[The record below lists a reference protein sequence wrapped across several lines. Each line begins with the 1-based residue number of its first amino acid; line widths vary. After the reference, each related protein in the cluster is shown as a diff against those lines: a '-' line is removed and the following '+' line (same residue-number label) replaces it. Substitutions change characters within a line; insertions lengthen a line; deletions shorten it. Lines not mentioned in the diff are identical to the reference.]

1 MQRLIDILITFSTYM
16 TRSRPLFRDL
26 KILDVYQLHRLSI
39 CSFMYDLI
47 DNLQH
52 SLPQYCSLI
61 QHGYSTRQKEDENL
75 YIHVVKVKTSLG
87 KEFLSYLGTTFWN
100 DLPIKIRKKPAR
112 SSFRKAVV
120 ELLLES

>member
-1 MQRLIDILITFSTYM
+1 MAIRAITFSTYM

-47 DNLQH
+47 NENLPH

-75 YIHVVKVKTSLG
+75 YIPKVKTSLG
-87 KEFLSYLGTTFWN
+87 KECLSYLGTTFWN
-100 DLPIKIRKKPAR
+100 DLPIKIRKKPSR